1 MVDNVYTCVSYI
13 FIHNEIGHF
22 WEFER
27 MFKKKIKSLENESLI
42 FCNQKI
48 FIFVQKLYD
57 MKKLNYSKIMN
68 YEISRVQRSSFI
80 RNQFIHSYSSKKCEN
95 FEKK

>member
-1 MVDNVYTCVSYI
+1 MADNVYTCVSYI
-13 FIHNEIGHF
+13 FIHNEIGHL

-68 YEISRVQRSSFI
+68 YEISRVQRSFFI
-80 RNQFIHSYSSKKCEN
+80 RNQYSSKKCEN

>member
-1 MVDNVYTCVSYI
+1 MADNVYTCVSYI

-22 WEFER
+22 WEFEKI
-27 MFKKKIKSLENESLI
+27 FKKKIKSLENESLI

-68 YEISRVQRSSFI
+68 YEISGVQRSSFI
-80 RNQFIHSYSSKKCEN
+80 RNQYSSKKCEN

>member
-1 MVDNVYTCVSYI
+1 MADNVYTCVSYI

-68 YEISRVQRSSFI
+68 YEISGVQRSSFI
-80 RNQFIHSYSSKKCEN
+80 RNQYSSKKCEN